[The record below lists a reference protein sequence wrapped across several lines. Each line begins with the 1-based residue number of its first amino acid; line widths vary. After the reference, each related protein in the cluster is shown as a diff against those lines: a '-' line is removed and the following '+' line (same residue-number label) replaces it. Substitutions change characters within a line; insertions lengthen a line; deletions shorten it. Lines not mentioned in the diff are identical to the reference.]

1 METEVISEKY
11 CNIQSVSQII
21 CPPSLMWSQWVLV
34 GPSSQGVDD
43 DDGLVWM
50 LAGRKLW
57 AAPSDLAVC
66 GVLVMSGIY
75 YLSARTSPSIARNI
89 EHPTHHIRYHHKQL
103 WFLSFYSIVV
113 WFDNVWSRL
122 SAYLCSIEH
131 RTRINH
137 ICHETLTHPES
148 FTIKTNTEQHLLGM
162 SRARARFCFDEMSE
176 CDEQG

>member
-1 METEVISEKY
+1 MKTEVISEKY
-11 CNIQSVSQII
+11 CNIHSQSDKPV
-21 CPPSLMWSQWVLV
+21 CPRSL
-34 GPSSQGVDD
+34 SSQGVDD

-75 YLSARTSPSIARNI
+75 YLSAGPHILPPPDLPWRT
-89 EHPTHHIRYHHKQL
+89 YHRKQL
-103 WFLSFYSIVV
+103 WSLSFYSIVV
-113 WFDNVWSRL
+113 WFDNMWSRL
-122 SAYLCSIEH
+122 SAYLCSVEH

-162 SRARARFCFDEMSE
+162 SRSQ
-176 CDEQG
+176 QGSVLMKCQNLIKKGNLICQCVILG